1 MLASAQSPSPV
12 VLVSPYSVESLTR
25 REIRELECGLYGLSS
40 YFSVA
45 FAGVAD
51 TETLCG
57 RCIRISCVDEEA
69 CREGTGSLVAA
80 VVDGAGAEEVAVNS
94 VRTLAAERLGAHS
107 TTLDDTRLLADSLT
121 RLLAYS
127 RHSLVLQYLA
137 RSLVGRGLG
146 PAEELRVEYEVVDCA
161 PYGTILE
168 TQEAFQA
175 FQQQLLEGE
184 EGGVPSLEPVGTEAA
199 PVPVAEP
206 VGEPSAFAP
215 VEEQPAQDRPQEPAP
230 EPAPEPVSEPVRILE
245 LVSEPAPEAGAAD
258 AAPPAPAPLPVPEPA
273 PEPAQSL
280 QKVPQPIAEARA
292 SDVPPAPPAPPTP
305 LDTANPTPPAPSP
318 APAPDQSSSSNRWWF
333 WALVGKHLASI
344 DAAADPLPV
353 TAVQGELDNRM
364 QMMACGLSEAMYL
377 ERTAFAA
384 MNSFAF
390 ESIHGGC

>member
-1 MLASAQSPSPV
+1 LLASAQSPSPV

-230 EPAPEPVSEPVRILE
+230 EPVSEPVRILE

-280 QKVPQPIAEARA
+280 QKAPQPIAEARA

-305 LDTANPTPPAPSP
+305 LDTANPTPPAPSPAP